1 MLICLEEIFKLIV
14 KMSLELFKD
23 ILNKKSCRK
32 IFQIQLQNYSLIFWN
47 SKAMISKAIQ
57 ELGRFEVKSEV
68 MKIE

>member
-32 IFQIQLQNYSLIFWN
+32 IFQIQLQNYSLIF
-47 SKAMISKAIQ
+47 
-57 ELGRFEVKSEV
+57 
-68 MKIE
+68 